1 MIIPWD
7 YTHLGNGVIYSESN
21 PHEEERGGWFFHLF
35 SLYKH
40 KNKERKR
47 KERKESDSEKPILA
61 PKLRIRGKYG

>member
-1 MIIPWD
+1 MESFTVRA
-7 YTHLGNGVIYSESN
+7 THMKKK
-21 PHEEERGGWFFHLF
+21 EEAGFFIS